1 MLRKAEQCEAS
12 DHSDEEKGV
21 VSRAFFLY
29 VYGEDVVSSMPTE
42 NNTHFENSG
51 FELLSLN
58 WEAKPQET

>member
-21 VSRAFFLY
+21 GSQAFFLY

-51 FELLSLN
+51 FELLSLY
-58 WEAKPQET
+58 WETKPQET